1 MELAIKARCAET
13 IQFSLLH
20 ELSPF
25 ISFLCDQNPDKTC
38 STLSRSG
45 AESKRVTNGFDLAV
59 ATPVFP
65 HWVNNES
72 GSQEN
77 ITWPSSFMSSHTESI
92 MKWELTKRFAGRPHA
107 CLPTVRQQCARLV
120 HLTPSMRPNTNS
132 LSLLSPASQ
141 SSMIPC

>member
-13 IQFSLLH
+13 IHFSLLH

-45 AESKRVTNGFDLAV
+45 AESKRVTDGFDLAV

-77 ITWPSSFMSSHTESI
+77 ITRPSSFMSSHTESI
-92 MKWELTKRFAGRPHA
+92 MK
-107 CLPTVRQQCARLV
+107 
-120 HLTPSMRPNTNS
+120 
-132 LSLLSPASQ
+132 
-141 SSMIPC
+141 